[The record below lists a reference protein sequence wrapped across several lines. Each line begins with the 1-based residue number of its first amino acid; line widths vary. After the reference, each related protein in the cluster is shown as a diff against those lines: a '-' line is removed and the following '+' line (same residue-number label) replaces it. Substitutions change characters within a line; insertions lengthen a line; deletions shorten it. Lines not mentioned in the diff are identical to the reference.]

1 MRILTS
7 FRKYRLIWLLP
18 TLLVAGLFCYLGFW
32 QLDRAAQKTAILDQ
46 IEAAAS
52 LPLDSVNA
60 DTPMYS
66 MISGSA
72 RYLAQSLLLDNQVQ
86 AGRQGVHVLT
96 PILLQNRQLLL
107 VNRGWFPLGMDEVPV
122 TDAAPPPGQVTVE
135 GRLAP
140 LPGVGM
146 RLGRQPALQL
156 TDWPELIT
164 YVDTPLLT
172 SGYRAAL
179 QQPQLQLL
187 PFILK
192 LDAQADH
199 GYAGRDWQL
208 LNFGP
213 NKHLAYAGQ
222 WFTLAAAV
230 FATYLI
236 LTIRAVRRSE
246 TKA

>member
-1 MRILTS
+1 
-7 FRKYRLIWLLP
+7 
-18 TLLVAGLFCYLGFW
+18 
-32 QLDRAAQKTAILDQ
+32 
-46 IEAAAS
+46 
-52 LPLDSVNA
+52 
-60 DTPMYS
+60 
-66 MISGSA
+66 
-72 RYLAQSLLLDNQVQ
+72 
-86 AGRQGVHVLT
+86 VLT

-107 VNRGWFPLGMDEVPV
+107 VNRGWLPLPADRSSLPEVATPAQPV
-122 TDAAPPPGQVTVE
+122 TVN

-146 RLGRQPALQL
+146 RLGRQSALQL